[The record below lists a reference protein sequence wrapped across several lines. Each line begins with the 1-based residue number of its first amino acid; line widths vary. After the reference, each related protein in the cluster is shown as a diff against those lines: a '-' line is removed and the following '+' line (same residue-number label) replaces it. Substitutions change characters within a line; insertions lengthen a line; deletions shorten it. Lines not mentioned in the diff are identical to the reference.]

1 MATTK
6 SVLRS
11 LGHLFLLHDTVYVTR
26 AECYSA
32 VIKELQSEDRS
43 LAQQRVDFILCNADD
58 QSDYLSTEEKSF
70 GKSSI
75 TDLEKG
81 RTLQRHM
88 LKLWSLLEAITCQS
102 VERKLNV
109 YGTRIIDNGKL
120 IAYRKASMTVP
131 ATDGFYAAAAK
142 ILLLLIT
149 LKREVTLNFMKLTTM
164 LEIRERLAVETLD
177 VADEDDILFKDD
189 SRLFDSADVA
199 IDNADEKKNDDRN
212 EEYIHEESKKSQH
225 PCEVVTSYDW
235 EKILIDDR
243 NEEPNVHKSAKRRRT
258 HK

>member
-212 EEYIHEESKKSQH
+212 EEYIYEESKKKS
-225 PCEVVTSYDW
+225 S
-235 EKILIDDR
+235 
-243 NEEPNVHKSAKRRRT
+243 VHVKL
-258 HK
+258 

>member
-58 QSDYLSTEEKSF
+58 RSDYLSTEEKSF

-81 RTLQRHM
+81 RTLPRHM

-177 VADEDDILFKDD
+177 VADQDDILFK
-189 SRLFDSADVA
+189 
-199 IDNADEKKNDDRN
+199 
-212 EEYIHEESKKSQH
+212 
-225 PCEVVTSYDW
+225 VTPDCSIALMW
-235 EKILIDDR
+235 PLTM
-243 NEEPNVHKSAKRRRT
+243 PMRRR
-258 HK
+258 

>member
-11 LGHLFLLHDTVYVTR
+11 LGHLFPLHDTVYVTR

-212 EEYIHEESKKSQH
+212 EEYIHEESKKKSQH

-243 NEEPNVHKSAKRRRT
+243 NEEPNVHKSAKKAT
-258 HK
+258 DP